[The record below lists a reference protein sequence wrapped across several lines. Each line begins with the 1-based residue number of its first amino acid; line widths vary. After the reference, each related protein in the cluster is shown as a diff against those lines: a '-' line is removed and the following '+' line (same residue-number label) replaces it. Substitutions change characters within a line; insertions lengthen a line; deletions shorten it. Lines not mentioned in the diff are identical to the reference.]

1 MTLKIS
7 CEATISRR
15 PGSESGSLP
24 SYDVLSLTLAKQ
36 SLIVKFNLS
45 WPMSLKSSVKR
56 KNRSSRAGKAAQ
68 LISFS
73 TVTYTPSLVHNLQL
87 LIQLLPPLFW
97 PVMYYVLQIAQKG
110 QSPTSSRYILP
121 ERLDEIATAENSQE
135 MRTHAS
141 CCRSFP
147 CYQTVNTNASLQSLP
162 FTCELT
168 WNLCPWIWPK

>member
-1 MTLKIS
+1 MTLKIR
-7 CEATISRR
+7 CKATISRS

-36 SLIVKFNLS
+36 SPIVKLNLS
-45 WPMSLKSSVKR
+45 WPTSFKSSAKR
-56 KNRSSRAGKAAQ
+56 KNRSSRPGKAAH
-68 LISFS
+68 LILFS
-73 TVTYTPSLVHNLQL
+73 TATYTPSLVHNLQL

-121 ERLDEIATAENSQE
+121 ERLDEIATAESSHE
-135 MRTHAS
+135 MRTHVS
-141 CCRSFP
+141 WCRSFP
-147 CYQTVNTNASLQSLP
+147 CYRTVNTNASLQSLP
-162 FTCELT
+162 FTWELT